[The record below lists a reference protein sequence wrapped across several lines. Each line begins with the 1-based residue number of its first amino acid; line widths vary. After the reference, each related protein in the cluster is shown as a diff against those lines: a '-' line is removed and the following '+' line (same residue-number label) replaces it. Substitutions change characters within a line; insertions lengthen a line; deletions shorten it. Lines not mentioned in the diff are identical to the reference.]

1 MKFGTF
7 DFSSMPK
14 SILMSKIGF
23 MEYLLP
29 VRPKLALKLKMVGS
43 NGNLTHLI
51 FKYADVDYNI
61 KKRRSYET
69 FTNF

>member
-1 MKFGTF
+1 
-7 DFSSMPK
+7 
-14 SILMSKIGF
+14 MSKIGF